1 LAALTASQNCTQPRE
16 RSSVSVKIDAD
27 RSVRGR
33 VTEVQVEVEVEESQG
48 AGYESLDARRF
59 YPTPEEGWPI
69 QFRVKGE
76 AQPGATYKFT
86 ATARNLENAPVAKG
100 SVIAKLNS
108 GQSLVLHVHFDA
120 KCLSEMCSPQLTCR
134 DGECVSA
141 EGDPYRGAGME
152 PGEEPAADGGL
163 TTNGDDRGA
172 VASDGTRCTTEG
184 ARSCTGHGTRSPLRC
199 EGSVWIA
206 EPDCSDNERCVSA
219 EGPDQGM
226 CRPIARECLNQTPDV
241 PFCNAD
247 EAMLVCLDLVSA
259 KTVPC
264 DVHER
269 CVMEDKKAKCGCQ
282 PGFVPGNQGGCIA
295 ATSCEVRNGGCD
307 PQTKCTSKN
316 GSRECGPCPPGFTGD
331 GESGCSPLLD
341 ALEPSAGKLMPDFA
355 PSTFEYHIQVPM
367 MVQRLGLTATAPSSA
382 QLLLDGTELM
392 SGVMGL
398 TRALPLGTAMSEL
411 VVNTERGVPT
421 PYRISI
427 ERTAVQ
433 EAYLKSPAPGNTD
446 HFGYRMAADG
456 DTLVVGA
463 PWEDGGSKGVGGD
476 PKDNSIQN
484 SGAAYVFVR
493 KDGQWTQQAYLK
505 ASVPSDTAF
514 FGGSVAISADT
525 IVVGSI
531 EDDVYDPTISPT
543 RPGSA
548 YVFTRE
554 NGSWTQQQK
563 LVAKNG
569 QPGDWFGLSVAV
581 DGDTAVIGASRGDTT
596 VMDSGAVY
604 VFARSGTAWTEVA
617 KLGAMMPTRNSE
629 FGSEVRI
636 SGDWLVAGAQ
646 EEDIDESRSGGA
658 YLFQRSGSSWV
669 ARQRLTPP
677 KPIRDGTFGF
687 GLALDGDR
695 LAVSAPRLEFAA
707 TLVKRAPGEVFLFE
721 RGQDDRWSQTSV
733 LRALEPAPGDYYG
746 VSLAM
751 VGDALLVGS
760 NGESSGGRTVG
771 ADPAAGSS
779 DYSGAAYLYV
789 RVGHDWMPS
798 GFFKASNRDAND
810 GLGYSVALSADTAF
824 AAAVYESS
832 NASGIDGDQTDNSL
846 MNSGAVYAFH

>member
-1 LAALTASQNCTQPRE
+1 
-16 RSSVSVKIDAD
+16 
-27 RSVRGR
+27 
-33 VTEVQVEVEVEESQG
+33 
-48 AGYESLDARRF
+48 
-59 YPTPEEGWPI
+59 
-69 QFRVKGE
+69 
-76 AQPGATYKFT
+76 
-86 ATARNLENAPVAKG
+86 
-100 SVIAKLNS
+100 
-108 GQSLVLHVHFDA
+108 
-120 KCLSEMCSPQLTCR
+120 
-134 DGECVSA
+134 
-141 EGDPYRGAGME
+141 
-152 PGEEPAADGGL
+152 
-163 TTNGDDRGA
+163 
-172 VASDGTRCTTEG
+172 
-184 ARSCTGHGTRSPLRC
+184 
-199 EGSVWIA
+199 
-206 EPDCSDNERCVSA
+206 
-219 EGPDQGM
+219 
-226 CRPIARECLNQTPDV
+226 
-241 PFCNAD
+241 
-247 EAMLVCLDLVSA
+247 
-259 KTVPC
+259 
-264 DVHER
+264 
-269 CVMEDKKAKCGCQ
+269 
-282 PGFVPGNQGGCIA
+282 
-295 ATSCEVRNGGCD
+295 
-307 PQTKCTSKN
+307 
-316 GSRECGPCPPGFTGD
+316 
-331 GESGCSPLLD
+331 
-341 ALEPSAGKLMPDFA
+341 
-355 PSTFEYHIQVPM
+355 
-367 MVQRLGLTATAPSSA
+367 
-382 QLLLDGTELM
+382 
-392 SGVMGL
+392 
-398 TRALPLGTAMSEL
+398 
-411 VVNTERGVPT
+411 
-421 PYRISI
+421 
-427 ERTAVQ
+427 
-433 EAYLKSPAPGNTD
+433 
-446 HFGYRMAADG
+446 
-456 DTLVVGA
+456 
-463 PWEDGGSKGVGGD
+463 
-476 PKDNSIQN
+476 
-484 SGAAYVFVR
+484 
-493 KDGQWTQQAYLK
+493 
-505 ASVPSDTAF
+505 
-514 FGGSVAISADT
+514 
-525 IVVGSI
+525 
-531 EDDVYDPTISPT
+531 
-543 RPGSA
+543 
-548 YVFTRE
+548 
-554 NGSWTQQQK
+554 
-563 LVAKNG
+563 
-569 QPGDWFGLSVAV
+569 LSVAV